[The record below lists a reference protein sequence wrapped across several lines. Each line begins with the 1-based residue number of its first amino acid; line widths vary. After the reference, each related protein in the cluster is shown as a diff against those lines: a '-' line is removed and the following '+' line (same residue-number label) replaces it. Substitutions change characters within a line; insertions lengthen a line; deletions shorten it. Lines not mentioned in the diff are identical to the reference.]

1 MKQDINKRKDTREYQ
16 FIQETIKK
24 QPRECRSVAC
34 RLLAIA
40 GCGVLFGGC
49 AAATFAGVF
58 PVFADKEE
66 DTQQKIELTETST
79 IEKAET
85 VSEEQTTE
93 NKAVDLGSEETAKSP
108 LAFYEETYKEV
119 LKVSQESQR
128 SLVSVRGISRDED
141 LLDNSYLQ
149 QGDTEGLIFLET
161 DTQFYILTYEEELE
175 NLQELQIIFADGS
188 TVTGEICK
196 GDEDTGLAVA
206 TVNKSL
212 LRESTREN
220 IVVSDLTG
228 TQEPEKSDMVI
239 AIGSPA
245 GDSDA
250 VVYGM
255 VTSVSEK
262 LAAADTEYEVLSTDM
277 QGNEDGSGVLLDI
290 SGNVTGMILKKS
302 ESDNIHAIAV
312 SQILPLVERL
322 ANGEKA
328 GYTGI
333 YGTEIDQSQCR
344 HLGIGQGLYIE
355 RTEKDSP
362 AMKAGLQS
370 GDIISKIDGNLT
382 ESMQAYYTYL
392 QSKKAGEKITL
403 TVLRKNSRGDYVEKD
418 YQVLVEE
425 R

>member
-79 IEKAET
+79 IEKAKT

-93 NKAVDLGSEETAKSP
+93 NKAVDLGAEETAKSP

-175 NLQELQIIFADGS
+175 NLQELQIIFSDGS
-188 TVTGEICK
+188 AVTGEICK

-206 TVNKSL
+206 TVKKSL
-212 LRESTREN
+212 LSESTREN
-220 IVVSDLTG
+220 IIVSDLTG

-250 VVYGM
+250 VFYGM

-302 ESDNIHAIAV
+302 ESGNIHAIAV
-312 SQILPLVERL
+312 SQILPLIERL